1 MTPAPFFTSVTL
13 LFIIIVSTALFLCF
27 PRVPTTFALFSY
39 VCRGPCQPPLPSLR
53 GPCSPCWE
61 PPSSQRR
68 CPPLPSSFRSAKG
81 CRGPRG
87 GEALRPH
94 PAPHSLLP
102 CPAPQPR
109 PRVSKECMRGCP
121 FSASGEGWWAFL
133 VAQLAKEPPAVRET
147 WVRSLGWEDPLEEG
161 TATHSSTLAWR
172 IPWTE
177 EPGGLQSMGSQNRTR
192 LSD

>member
-68 CPPLPSSFRSAKG
+68 CPPLPPSFRSAKG

-133 VAQLAKEPPAVRET
+133 VAQLQRNHLQFERPGFDP
-147 WVRSLGWEDPLEEG
+147 WVGKTPWRRAQQPTPVLLPGESHGQRSLAGYSPWG
-161 TATHSSTLAWR
+161 HR
-172 IPWTE
+172 I
-177 EPGGLQSMGSQNRTR
+177 GH
-192 LSD
+192 D